1 MNLTKVLSLVFFAVA
16 AFLGYLLWKGVND
29 VVEEEKRIA
38 LLEAATIEKLE
49 MLRDAQLAYQ
59 ASNGKYASTWDSLK
73 MFIEE
78 GQIWLVERKETTK
91 LLDYGAEETTV
102 TFDTLGSVSVMDSL
116 FNERKFPDLNLDL
129 LPVVPGSGGKQ
140 FEFFADKVEKT
151 GGYLVYLTCSVF
163 QSENEGNVHQFLAS
177 HPQYQLIEEGF
188 CGGQQEGGDYIYR
201 AVIQKIEG

>member
-16 AFLGYLLWKGVND
+16 AFLGYLLWKGVDD

-38 LLEAATIEKLE
+38 RLEAATIEKLE

-73 MFIEE
+73 MFIED
-78 GQIWLVERKETTK
+78 GTIWMVQRTETTK
-91 LLDYGAEETTV
+91 LLDYGAEEITV
-102 TFDTLGSVSVMDSL
+102 VYDTLGSVGVMDSL
-116 FNERKFPDLNLDL
+116 FNERKYPDFNIAL

-151 GGYLVYLTCSVF
+151 GGYLVNVF
-163 QSENEGNVHQFLAS
+163 EIRDPSPINPDRRLNNNEKALKVGSRTDASTEGNW
-177 HPQYQLIEEGF
+177 
-188 CGGQQEGGDYIYR
+188 
-201 AVIQKIEG
+201 K

>member
-16 AFLGYLLWKGVND
+16 AFLGYLLWKGVDD

-38 LLEAATIEKLE
+38 RLEAATIEKLE

-73 MFIEE
+73 MFIED
-78 GQIWLVERKETTK
+78 GTIWMVQRTETTK
-91 LLDYGAEETTV
+91 LLDYGAEEINV
-102 TFDTLGSVSVMDSL
+102 SYDTLGSVGVMDSL
-116 FNERKFPDLNLDL
+116 FNERKYPDFNIEL

-151 GGYLVYLTCSVF
+151 GGYLVNVF
-163 QSENEGNVHQFLAS
+163 EIRDPSPINPDRRLNNNEKALKVGSRTDASTEGNW
-177 HPQYQLIEEGF
+177 
-188 CGGQQEGGDYIYR
+188 
-201 AVIQKIEG
+201 K

>member
-38 LLEAATIEKLE
+38 LLEAAAIEKLT

-59 ASNGKYASTWDSLK
+59 ASNGKYASTWDSLR

-78 GQIWLVERKETTK
+78 GTIWIVQRTETTK
-91 LLDYGAEETTV
+91 LLDYGAEEINV
-102 TFDTLGSVSVMDSL
+102 SYDTLGSVTVMDSL
-116 FNERKFPDLNLDL
+116 FNARKFPDFNIDL

-151 GGYLVYLTCSVF
+151 GGYMVNVF
-163 QSENEGNVHQFLAS
+163 EIRDPSPINPKRRANNNEKALRVGSRTDASTEGNW
-177 HPQYQLIEEGF
+177 
-188 CGGQQEGGDYIYR
+188 
-201 AVIQKIEG
+201 K